1 MKITTT
7 GTIDLPAITRVQD
20 TSAAT
25 DPSTAGA
32 QTEPALQSAVL
43 RPALEAMRDM
53 PDIDQAKVQA
63 LRDALAKGDLPFDA
77 SKLAGLV
84 QRFHGSSK

>member
-7 GTIDLPAITRVQD
+7 GTIDLPAITRVQE
-20 TSAAT
+20 TPAAT
-25 DPSTAGA
+25 DPSGTDARA
-32 QTEPALQSAVL
+32 EPALQSAVL
-43 RPALEAMRDM
+43 QPALEAMRGM

-63 LRDALAKGDLPFDA
+63 LRDALARGELPFDA

-84 QRFHGSSK
+84 QRFHGSGK